1 MVRLVE
7 ITFRRVILLSFN
19 VKSVESEAMRK
30 LLRTLHPME
39 LDDHLLD
46 VPLHVPKLYD
56 RASPRSTGVFIL
68 RRYILSFR
76 MGYIVSWSPQ
86 TNSKHFV
93 RQAAARAS

>member
-19 VKSVESEAMRK
+19 VKSVESEAIRK
-30 LLRTLHPME
+30 FLRTLHPME

-56 RASPRSTGVFIL
+56 RASPCETFHRSLHFSQIYL
-68 RRYILSFR
+68 ELSN
-76 MGYIVSWSPQ
+76 GIHSQLV
-86 TNSKHFV
+86 TADK
-93 RQAAARAS
+93 